1 MDTHFES
8 LDQKKILDIIVAFN
22 NERDFLNLLDIILNK
37 MRDIANCEAGTLY
50 VVRDGK
56 LHFTIVHNDVLGT
69 FMREGEIT
77 LPPVSLDEKAI
88 ENISAYCA
96 INNTVVNIPDVYN
109 STEFN
114 FQGPKNYDAM
124 TGFHTQSMMVFPLP
138 DLQGNVIGVIQLL
151 NARDESNEIIQFDP
165 KLEFAFRSIA
175 NIAASALA
183 NMQNVEE
190 IKGLFYSVVRV
201 MSQAI
206 DERSPY
212 TVNHAR
218 QTAEYVKG
226 FVHFL
231 REKFP
236 PGSKYHFDENREEQ
250 VIMATLL
257 HDVGKV
263 VTPLDIMDKESRL
276 DGRLPLLRQRFA
288 IRKLQEQVEHLSGHM
303 THDEYDAA
311 TKKLDGLLETMERI
325 NTATFLSDDD
335 AVMVRELSELT
346 YKDESGAEL
355 HIFEPYDIESLSIKR
370 GTLTDSERESMQNHV
385 VVTGRLLDNIVFNK
399 QYEHVPEWA
408 RKHHEFIDGTGY
420 PDRLE
425 KDKIPM
431 EAHFITIMDI
441 FDSLTASDR
450 PYRKSISYENTIKI
464 LTEMAED
471 GKLDSDLVA
480 LFAES
485 GVGQTGKL
493 PAPDPS

>member
-8 LDQKKILDIIVAFN
+8 VDLKKILDIIVAFN

-56 LHFTIVHNDVLGT
+56 LHFTIVHNEILGS
-69 FMREGEIT
+69 FSREGEIT
-77 LPPVSLDEKAI
+77 LPPITLDESAI
-88 ENISAYCA
+88 ENISAYSA
-96 INNTVVNIPDVYN
+96 IKNKVINIPDVYN

-114 FQGPKNYDAM
+114 FQGPKNYDKM
-124 TGFHTQSMMVFPLP
+124 TGFHTESMMVFPLP
-138 DLQGNVIGVIQLL
+138 DLQGNVIGVIQLI
-151 NARDESNEIIQFDP
+151 NARDQENKIIQFDP
-165 KLEFAFRSIA
+165 NLEFVFRSIA

-190 IKGLFYSVVRV
+190 IQGLFYSVVRV

-212 TVNHAR
+212 TVNHAN

-226 FVHFL
+226 FIRYL
-231 REKFP
+231 REEFP
-236 PGSKYHFDENREEQ
+236 AGSRYHLDENREEQ
-250 VIMATLL
+250 VVMATLL
-257 HDVGKV
+257 HDIGKV

-276 DGRLPLLRQRFA
+276 DGRMPLIRQRFT
-288 IRKLQEQVEHLSGHM
+288 IRKLQEQVGFLSGQ
-303 THDEYDAA
+303 TQVEEYLAMAA
-311 TKKLDGLLETMERI
+311 KLDGLLGVVERI
-325 NTATFLSDDD
+325 NASKYLSDDD
-335 AVMVRELSELT
+335 ALMVHELSELT
-346 YKDESGAEL
+346 FMNDSGVHEL
-355 HIFEPYDIESLSIKR
+355 IFEPYDIESLSIRR

-420 PDRLE
+420 PDRLSR
-425 KDKIPM
+425 DQIPM
-431 EAHFITIMDI
+431 EAHIITIMDI

-450 PYRKSISYENTIKI
+450 PYRKSISVEKALGI
-464 LTEMAED
+464 LIEMADE
-471 GKLDSDLVA
+471 GKLDGELVE

-485 GVGQTGKL
+485 GVGESGKL
-493 PAPDPS
+493 PPPGSV